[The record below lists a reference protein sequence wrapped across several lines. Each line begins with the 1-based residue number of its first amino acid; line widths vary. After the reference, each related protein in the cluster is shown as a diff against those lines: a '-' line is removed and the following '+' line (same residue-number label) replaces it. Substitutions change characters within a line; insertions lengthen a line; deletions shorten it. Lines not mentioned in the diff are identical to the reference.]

1 MNSGELSA
9 RAGVTVRALRHYH
22 QVGVL
27 AEPQRSH
34 NGYRQYGVHDLIRV
48 LRIKRLAALGISLE
62 RMSAILDDPG
72 VGSASELDRLENEID
87 AEIARLSTQKI
98 LIAAIR
104 EADGALDVPPELGPF
119 LAASAAAGLS
129 PEMVHIDREQS
140 VLLAHVVGE
149 DGMPELARLYSELSD
164 PLVLRRLGGLYNR
177 FEECGPHSSAE
188 DLEALVNDFID
199 VLAPVTNRMDSVG
212 QVIDLTGYV
221 GLFDDYTVGRLN
233 HEQQRVMTA
242 LARRLDS

>member
-1 MNSGELSA
+1 MNSSELSA

-22 QVGVL
+22 QLGVL
-27 AEPQRSH
+27 PEPPRSH

-48 LRIKRLAALGISLE
+48 LRIKRLAALGISLD
-62 RMSAILDDPG
+62 RMSAILDDSG
-72 VGSASELDRLENEID
+72 VGSAVELDRLEDEID
-87 AEIARLSTQKI
+87 AEITRLSTQKM

-119 LAASAAAGLS
+119 LAASAAVGLS

-140 VLLAHVVGE
+140 VLLAHVVGD

-164 PLVLRRLGGLYNR
+164 PVVLRRLGGLYGR
-177 FEECGPHSSAE
+177 FERCGPQSSAE
-188 DLEALVNDFID
+188 EIETLVNDFVD
-199 VLAPVTNRMDSVG
+199 VLAPVTSRMAGLG

-221 GLFDDYTVGRLN
+221 GLFEDYTAGRLN
-233 HEQQRVMTA
+233 DGQQRVMTA
-242 LARRLDS
+242 LARRLDN